1 MKTLLLLGLLLL
13 FSAMPVCAAET
24 LPGPYTL
31 LLPVATDGDTIKADV
46 SVWLHIDVIDIG
58 IRVSGID
65 TPELRSTAGRVVPP
79 CEKSLAINARNFM
92 QRWIDTHQPISIT
105 QIKDD
110 KYEGR
115 VDAVVMG
122 RDGSLLSSALMAA
135 GHARPYTGGRR
146 LPWCE

>member
-1 MKTLLLLGLLLL
+1 MKTLLLCLLL
-13 FSAMPVCAAET
+13 FSATSASAAKT

-46 SVWLHIDVIDIG
+46 SVWLHIDVTDIG

-65 TPELRSTAGRVVPP
+65 TPELNSSASRVVPP
-79 CEKSLAINARNFM
+79 CEKALAINARNFA
-92 QRWIDTHQPISIT
+92 QTWIDTHQPITIT

-122 RDGSLLSSALMAA
+122 RDGSLLAIALMAA